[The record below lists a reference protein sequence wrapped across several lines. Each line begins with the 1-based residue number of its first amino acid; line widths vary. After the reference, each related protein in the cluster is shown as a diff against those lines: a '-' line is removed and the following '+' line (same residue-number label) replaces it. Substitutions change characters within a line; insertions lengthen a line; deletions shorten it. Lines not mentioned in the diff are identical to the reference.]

1 MESVQTIS
9 RIPESQECL
18 FFGELLVAKGLLS
31 REELQD
37 VLEQQREQ
45 GGRLGEV
52 LLRLKM
58 LSDEDVTAALRAIA
72 SKTGCSSSGDRAMML
87 RISDVAT

>member
-1 MESVQTIS
+1 MDSVQAIS
-9 RIPESQECL
+9 RIPEAQECL

-37 VLEQQREQ
+37 VLSQQREQ

-52 LLRLKM
+52 LLRMKM
-58 LSDEDVTAALRAIA
+58 LSDEDVTAALAEHFQMEIA
-72 SKTGCSSSGDRAMML
+72 A
-87 RISDVAT
+87 